1 MEVTSDS
8 IKSQAWH
15 LKSKEDGAVEKPSAS
30 NSIYYSSV
38 AASLSS
44 MLFGVSLTIMG
55 SMHPQVMSVWSST
68 MNDAEMDA
76 KWGHTSGAI
85 FLGCLVSNIAV
96 NMYKPNFKKTL
107 KMNNALYALGYLCF
121 LVSQSFVSIF
131 LGRFVLGLASGIACA
146 VVSPYISMI
155 APEKNRGF
163 LLSFHPLGIIVGI
176 TLGNILACINGPY
189 TWWIPCWIA
198 IIMVSLNFIGLNNV
212 RDPRLSRNEGSK
224 SVIDLL
230 KKRCAKRSIFL
241 AVLVH
246 ISQHLSGVDYIT
258 LFLKDLLSNGKY
270 MYSADTMTILASLFS
285 VFTTMI
291 FANYV
296 DKIGRKPLI
305 IISSMVISIST
316 AMLTMKI
323 YPAAAALLFMLGYN
337 LGMSSIPWFITAEIF
352 PLNYSSPAGLL
363 AVSLNWIS
371 AYGILA
377 IFYPLHKAHGE
388 IVFSFYTVCMLVFI
402 GLIICFF
409 KETRNR
415 TPDFQ

>member
-1 MEVTSDS
+1 MEITSDS
-8 IKSQAWH
+8 IKNQAWH
-15 LKSKEDGAVEKPSAS
+15 LKSRNNSTVEKQSMS
-30 NSIYYSSV
+30 NAVYYSSV
-38 AASLSS
+38 VASMSS

-55 SMHPQVMSVWSST
+55 SMHSRVMSVWSST
-68 MNDAEMDA
+68 MNDAEMDTR
-76 KWGHTSGAI
+76 WGHTSGAI
-85 FLGCLVSNIAV
+85 FLGCLVSNIAI
-96 NMYKPNFKKTL
+96 NMYKPNFKMTL
-107 KMNNALYALGYLCF
+107 RMNNFLYALGYLSF
-121 LVSQSFVSIF
+121 LISQSFVLVF
-131 LGRFVLGLASGIACA
+131 FGRFILGLASGIACA

-163 LLSFHPLGIIVGI
+163 LLSFHSLGIIVGI
-176 TLGNILACINGPY
+176 TLGNVLACINGMR
-189 TWWIPCWIA
+189 TWWIPSCIA
-198 IIMVSLNFIGLNNV
+198 IIIASLNFIVLNGV
-212 RDPRLSRNEGSK
+212 RDPRLSRSEASK

-230 KKRCAKRSIFL
+230 EKRCAKRSIFL

-258 LFLKDLLSNGKY
+258 LFLRDLFSNGKY

-285 VFTTMI
+285 VFTTII

-296 DKIGRKPLI
+296 DKVGRKPMI

-316 AMLTMKI
+316 TMLTMNM
-323 YPAAAALLFMLGYN
+323 YPAIAALLFMLGYN
-337 LGMSSIPWFITAEIF
+337 LGLSSIPWFITAEIF
-352 PLNYSSPAGLL
+352 PLSYSSPAGLL

-377 IFYPLHKAHGE
+377 IFYPLHKAHGN

-415 TPDFQ
+415 TPGFQ